1 MGLLLLLPWVAEAL
15 REALLEPL
23 PWAATDPLLLLPR
36 AAEALTEALSG
47 LLKGVAVVVV
57 LAAGGPQ

>member
-1 MGLLLLLPWVAEAL
+1 MGLLLLLLWVAEAL

-36 AAEALTEALSG
+36 AAEALPG

>member
-1 MGLLLLLPWVAEAL
+1 V
-15 REALLEPL
+15 
-23 PWAATDPLLLLPR
+23 ATDLSPLLPR

-57 LAAGGPQ
+57 LAATGNQNVRR